1 MKVILVDLVLIHLVW
16 ISIGSLHNLL
26 LVIYKKK
33 YIYIYIYI
41 TLFLWK
47 NQKQIWN
54 SLKRVK
60 INKIIQ
66 YKNNDENN
74 QMMLKNM

>member
-26 LVIYKKK
+26 LVIYKKN
-33 YIYIYIYI
+33 IYI

>member
-1 MKVILVDLVLIHLVW
+1 MKKSKTNMKFI
-16 ISIGSLHNLL
+16 
-26 LVIYKKK
+26 
-33 YIYIYIYI
+33 
-41 TLFLWK
+41 
-47 NQKQIWN
+47 
-54 SLKRVK
+54 KRVK